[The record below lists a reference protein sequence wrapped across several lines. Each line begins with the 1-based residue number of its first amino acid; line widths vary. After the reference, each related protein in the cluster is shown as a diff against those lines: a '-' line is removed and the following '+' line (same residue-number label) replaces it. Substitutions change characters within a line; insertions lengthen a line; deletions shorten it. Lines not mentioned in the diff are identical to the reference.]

1 VDDSRTLTQLNSL
14 PQLDAERELQS
25 CCASPAWASRVAA
38 ARPFADVDGL
48 IQTSEATL
56 ADLDW
61 TEIEAALSAHPRI
74 GQRAAGATREASW
87 SAQEQS
93 GADGSSIETAAA
105 LREVNEAYEERF
117 GHVFLIYAT
126 GRDAEEMLTAARE
139 RLNHDE
145 DTERGVVRGELSKI
159 TRLRLRKLLEA

>member
-1 VDDSRTLTQLNSL
+1 VDHSRTLAQLNSL

-48 IQTSEATL
+48 IQASEATL
-56 ADLDW
+56 AGLDW

-74 GQRAAGATREASW
+74 GQRAAGANREASW
-87 SAQEQS
+87 SAQEQA
-93 GADGSSIETAAA
+93 GATGAPVETAVA
-105 LREVNEAYEERF
+105 LREVNEEYERRF

-126 GRDAEEMLTAARE
+126 GRSAEEMLAAARE
-139 RLNHDE
+139 RLEHDE
-145 DTERGVVRGELSKI
+145 ETERGVVRGELSKI
-159 TRLRLRKLLEA
+159 TRLRLRKLLDA

>member
-1 VDDSRTLTQLNSL
+1 VEDSRALIQLNSL

-38 ARPFADVDGL
+38 ARPFSDIDGL
-48 IQTSEATL
+48 ISTSEATL
-56 ADLDW
+56 AGLDW

-74 GQRAAGATREASW
+74 GQRAAGAGREASW
-87 SAQEQS
+87 SAQEQAS
-93 GADGSSIETAAA
+93 TAAAPVETSAA
-105 LREVNEAYEERF
+105 LREVNEAYEQRF

-126 GRDAEEMLTAARE
+126 GRSAEEMLAAARE
-139 RLNHDE
+139 RLDHDE
-145 DTERGVVRGELSKI
+145 ETERRVVRGELSKI